1 MWFTAFQKYAVFS
14 GRARRKEYWRFILIS
29 IVLSFV
35 LGFIDGLVGMAT
47 ATPLGLLGLIFTI
60 AIIIPSFSVAVRRLH
75 DLDRS
80 GWWILISFVPILGFL
95 LFIYLMFDG
104 THGENRF
111 GPDPKAGERASA

>member
-14 GRARRKEYWRFILIS
+14 GRARRKEYWRFVLIS
-29 IVLSFV
+29 VVLSLIAAFV
-35 LGFIDGLVGMAT
+35 DGVMSLQS
-47 ATPLGLLGLIFTI
+47 ATPLGAFGLLFTI

-75 DLDRS
+75 DLVKS
-80 GWWILISFVPILGFL
+80 GWWILLSFVPPLGFI
-95 LFIYLMFDG
+95 LFIYFMFDG